1 LPRRG
6 FAAPRNDGLKVLNKK
21 RKPMS
26 IPPANP
32 LINDPPAWLVQGAPH
47 LWLPYTQMQTTPMAL
62 PIAKTDGV
70 RLTLSDGREL
80 IDGISSWWTAAH
92 GYNHPHIREAVTKQL
107 ETMPHV
113 MLGGLAHEPA
123 CRLATRLSE
132 KLPGDLGHVFF
143 SESGSVSV
151 EIAMK
156 IAVQYWINN
165 GKRGR
170 TRFVSF
176 KGGYHGDTLATMSV
190 CDPDEGMH
198 TLFKGA
204 IAEQFICELPVDEE
218 KTAAL
223 DAFLGEKANE
233 IAAVVTEPLVQG
245 AGGMR
250 FHDAETLKTLRALC
264 DKHGVLLILDEIF
277 TGFGRTGSMFACE
290 QAGIVPDIV
299 TLSKALT
306 GGTMALAATVASAR
320 VFEAFLGE
328 DAGKALMHG
337 PTYTGNPLA
346 CAAANAS
353 LDLFERE
360 PRLDQVK
367 AISAQLTRELEPARD
382 LPGVKDVRVKGAI
395 GVIELEAIHDMNGMK
410 RRFVEEGVWIRPFG
424 NIVYT
429 TPPLVIGAED
439 LARLTGA
446 MLKVVAEAARD

>member
-1 LPRRG
+1 MP
-6 FAAPRNDGLKVLNKK
+6 V
-21 RKPMS
+21 
-26 IPPANP
+26 PPLNP
-32 LINDPPAWLVQGAPH
+32 LIENPPAWLTEGAPH

-62 PIAKTDGV
+62 PVTKTEGV
-70 RLTLSDGREL
+70 RLTLADGREL

-92 GYNHPHIREAVTKQL
+92 GYNHPHIREAVIRQL
-107 ETMPHV
+107 EKMPHV

-123 CRLATRLSE
+123 CRLAARLSDL
-132 KLPGDLGHVFF
+132 LPGDLGHVFF

-204 IAEQFICELPVDEE
+204 IAEQFICDLPADDE

-223 DAFLGEKANE
+223 DAFLAAHSGE

-250 FHDAETLKTLRALC
+250 FHTPETLKTLRALC
-264 DKHGVLLILDEIF
+264 DKHDLLLILDEIF

-290 QAGIVPDIV
+290 QADIVPDIV

-306 GGTMALAATVASAR
+306 GGTMALAATIAR
-320 VFEAFLGE
+320 GKVFEAFLGE
-328 DAGKALMHG
+328 EAGKALMHG

-360 PRLDQVK
+360 PRIDQVK
-367 AISAQLTRELEPARD
+367 AISAQLARELEPARG
-382 LPGVKDVRVKGAI
+382 LPGVRDVRVKGAI
-395 GVIELEAIHDMNGMK
+395 GVIELEKMSDLNFLK

-429 TPPLVIGAED
+429 TPPLVIQPDE

-446 MLKVVAEAARD
+446 MVKIVAEAGRG

>member
-1 LPRRG
+1 MP
-6 FAAPRNDGLKVLNKK
+6 V
-21 RKPMS
+21 
-26 IPPANP
+26 PPLNP
-32 LINDPPAWLVQGAPH
+32 LTENPPAWLTEGAPH

-62 PIAKTDGV
+62 PVVKTDGV
-70 RLTLSDGREL
+70 RLTLADGREL
-80 IDGISSWWTAAH
+80 VDGISSWWTAAH
-92 GYNHPHIREAVTKQL
+92 GYNHPHIRQSVIKQL
-107 ETMPHV
+107 ERMPHV
-113 MLGGLAHEPA
+113 MLGGLAHEQA
-123 CRLATRLSE
+123 CRLAARLSE
-132 KLPGDLGHVFF
+132 KLPGDLAHVFF

-156 IAVQYWINN
+156 MAVQFWINN
-165 GKRGR
+165 GARGR
-170 TRFVSF
+170 TRFISF

-198 TLFKGA
+198 TLFKGT

-223 DAFLGEKANE
+223 DTFL
-233 IAAVVTEPLVQG
+233 AAHAHEVAAIVTEPLVQG

-250 FHDAETLKTLRALC
+250 FHSPETLKTLRALC

-290 QAGIVPDIV
+290 QAGIVPDIM

-306 GGTMALAATVASAR
+306 GGTMALAATIARAR

-328 DAGKALMHG
+328 EAGKALMHG

-360 PRLDQVK
+360 PRLEQV
-367 AISAQLTRELEPARD
+367 AVIAAQLERELEPARG
-382 LPGVKDVRVKGAI
+382 LPGVRDVRVKGAI
-395 GVIELEAIHDMNGMK
+395 GVIEFDRLADLDLLK
-410 RRFVEEGVWIRPFG
+410 RRFVEQGVWIRPFG
-424 NIVYT
+424 NIIYT
-429 TPPLVIGAED
+429 TPPLIIQPDD

-446 MLKVVAEAARD
+446 MVKIAAEASRN

>member
-1 LPRRG
+1 
-6 FAAPRNDGLKVLNKK
+6 
-21 RKPMS
+21 MS
-26 IPPANP
+26 IPPPNP
-32 LINDPPAWLVQGAPH
+32 LTPNPPAWLAEGAPH

-62 PIAKTDGV
+62 PVVKSDGV
-70 RLTLSDGREL
+70 RLTLADGREL
-80 IDGISSWWTAAH
+80 VDGISSWWTAAH
-92 GYNHPHIREAVTKQL
+92 GYNQPHIREAVTAQL
-107 ETMPHV
+107 GKMPHV

-165 GKRGR
+165 GNSNRKGGGR
-170 TRFVSF
+170 TRFLSF

-204 IAEQFICELPVDEE
+204 IAEQFLCDLPTDEE

-223 DAFLGEKANE
+223 DVFLGEHGHE

-250 FHDAETLKTLRALC
+250 FHTPETLKTLRALS
-264 DKHGVLLILDEIF
+264 DKHDVLLILDEIF
-277 TGFGRTGSMFACE
+277 TGFGRTGTMFACE

-306 GGTMALAATVASAR
+306 GGTMALAATVATAR
-320 VFEAFLGE
+320 VYEAFLGE
-328 DAGKALMHG
+328 DGGKALMHG

-360 PRLDQVK
+360 PRLEQVA
-367 AISAQLTRELEPARD
+367 AIARQLAEELEPARA

-395 GVIELEAIHDMNGMK
+395 GVIELEQMGDLNTMK

-429 TPPLVIGAED
+429 TPPLVIERDD

-446 MLKVVAEAARD
+446 MLKITAETGAA

>member
-1 LPRRG
+1 
-6 FAAPRNDGLKVLNKK
+6 
-21 RKPMS
+21 MS

-32 LINDPPAWLVQGAPH
+32 LINDPPEWLTKGAPH

-70 RLTLSDGREL
+70 RLTLADGREL

-92 GYNHPHIREAVTKQL
+92 GYNHPHIRAAVTAQL
-107 ETMPHV
+107 EKMPHV

-156 IAVQYWINN
+156 IAVQYGINN

-204 IAEQFICELPVDEE
+204 IAEQFICELPSDAQ

-223 DAFLGEKANE
+223 DAFLGEHAHE
-233 IAAVVTEPLVQG
+233 VAAVVTEPLVQG

-250 FHDAETLKTLRALC
+250 FHTPETLKTLRALC

-306 GGTMALAATVASAR
+306 GGTMALAATIATAR

-328 DAGKALMHG
+328 EAGKALMHG

-360 PRLDQVK
+360 PRLDQVA
-367 AISAQLTRELEPARD
+367 AISAQLKRELEPARE
-382 LPGVKDVRVKGAI
+382 LPGVKDVRVMGAI
-395 GVIELEAIHDMNGMK
+395 GVIELDAIGDMNAIK

-429 TPPLVIGAED
+429 TPPLVIGPQD

-446 MLKVVAEAARD
+446 MVKITAEMAGN

>member
-1 LPRRG
+1 MP
-6 FAAPRNDGLKVLNKK
+6 V
-21 RKPMS
+21 
-26 IPPANP
+26 PPLNP
-32 LINDPPAWLVQGAPH
+32 LTENPPAWLTEGAPH

-62 PIAKTDGV
+62 PVVKTDGV
-70 RLTLSDGREL
+70 RLTLADGREL
-80 IDGISSWWTAAH
+80 VDGISSWWTAAH
-92 GYNHPHIREAVTKQL
+92 GYNHPHIRAAVTAQL
-107 ETMPHV
+107 EKMPHV
-113 MLGGLAHEPA
+113 MLGGLAHEQA
-123 CRLATRLSE
+123 CRLASRLSE
-132 KLPGDLGHVFF
+132 KLPGDLAHVFF

-156 IAVQYWINN
+156 MAVQFWINN
-165 GKRGR
+165 GARGR
-170 TRFVSF
+170 TRFISF

-198 TLFKGA
+198 TLFKGT

-223 DAFLGEKANE
+223 DTFL
-233 IAAVVTEPLVQG
+233 AAHAHEVAAIVTEPLVQG

-250 FHDAETLKTLRALC
+250 FHSPETLKTLRALC

-290 QAGIVPDIV
+290 QAGIVPDIM

-306 GGTMALAATVASAR
+306 GGTMALAATIARAR

-328 DAGKALMHG
+328 EAGKALMHG

-360 PRLDQVK
+360 LRLEQVA
-367 AISAQLTRELEPARD
+367 AIAAQLERELEPARG
-382 LPGVKDVRVKGAI
+382 LPGVRDVRVKGAI
-395 GVIELEAIHDMNGMK
+395 GVIEFDRLADLDLLK
-410 RRFVEEGVWIRPFG
+410 RRFVEQGVWIRPFG
-424 NIVYT
+424 NIIYT
-429 TPPLVIGAED
+429 TPPLIIQPDD

-446 MLKVVAEAARD
+446 MVKIAAEASRN

>member
-1 LPRRG
+1 MAVP
-6 FAAPRNDGLKVLNKK
+6 PLNL
-21 RKPMS
+21 
-26 IPPANP
+26 
-32 LINDPPAWLVQGAPH
+32 LIENPPAWLTEGAPH

-62 PIAKTDGV
+62 PVIKTDGV
-70 RLTLSDGREL
+70 RLTLADGREL

-92 GYNHPHIREAVTKQL
+92 GYNHPHIREAVIRQL
-107 ETMPHV
+107 EKMPHV

-123 CRLATRLSE
+123 CRLAARLSDL
-132 KLPGDLGHVFF
+132 LPGDLGHVFF

-204 IAEQFICELPVDEE
+204 IAEQFICDLPADDE

-223 DAFLGEKANE
+223 DAFLAAHSGE

-250 FHDAETLKTLRALC
+250 FHTPETLKTLRALC
-264 DKHGVLLILDEIF
+264 DKHDLLLILDEIF

-290 QAGIVPDIV
+290 QADIVPDIV

-306 GGTMALAATVASAR
+306 GGTMALAATIAR
-320 VFEAFLGE
+320 GKVFEAFLGE
-328 DAGKALMHG
+328 EAGKALMHG

-360 PRLDQVK
+360 PRIDQVK
-367 AISAQLTRELEPARD
+367 AISAQLARELEPARG
-382 LPGVKDVRVKGAI
+382 LPGVRDVRVKGAI
-395 GVIELEAIHDMNGMK
+395 GVIELKKMSDLNFLK

-429 TPPLVIGAED
+429 TPPLVIQPDE

-446 MLKVVAEAARD
+446 MVKIVAEAGRS

>member
-1 LPRRG
+1 MP
-6 FAAPRNDGLKVLNKK
+6 V
-21 RKPMS
+21 
-26 IPPANP
+26 PPLNP
-32 LINDPPAWLVQGAPH
+32 LIENPPAWLTEGAPH

-62 PIAKTDGV
+62 PVTKTEGV
-70 RLTLSDGREL
+70 RLTLADGREL

-92 GYNHPHIREAVTKQL
+92 GYNHPHIREAVIRQL
-107 ETMPHV
+107 EKMPHV

-123 CRLATRLSE
+123 CRLAARLSDL
-132 KLPGDLGHVFF
+132 LPGDLGHVFF

-204 IAEQFICELPVDEE
+204 IAEQFICDLPADDE

-223 DAFLGEKANE
+223 DAFLAAHSGE

-250 FHDAETLKTLRALC
+250 FHTPETLKTLRALC
-264 DKHGVLLILDEIF
+264 DKHDLLLILDEIF

-290 QAGIVPDIV
+290 QADIVPDIV

-306 GGTMALAATVASAR
+306 GGTMALAATIAR
-320 VFEAFLGE
+320 GKVFEAFLGE
-328 DAGKALMHG
+328 EAGKALMHG

-360 PRLDQVK
+360 PRIDQVK
-367 AISAQLTRELEPARD
+367 AISAQLARELEPARG
-382 LPGVKDVRVKGAI
+382 LPGVRDVRVKGAI
-395 GVIELEAIHDMNGMK
+395 GVIELEKMSDLNFLK

-429 TPPLVIGAED
+429 TPPLVIQPDE

-446 MLKVVAEAARD
+446 MVKIVAEAGRS

>member
-1 LPRRG
+1 
-6 FAAPRNDGLKVLNKK
+6 
-21 RKPMS
+21 MS

-32 LINDPPAWLVQGAPH
+32 LINDPPEWLAKGAPH

-70 RLTLSDGREL
+70 RLTLADGREL

-92 GYNHPHIREAVTKQL
+92 GYNHPHIRAAVTDQL
-107 ETMPHV
+107 EKMPHV

-156 IAVQYWINN
+156 IAVQYGINN
-165 GKRGR
+165 GKKGR

-204 IAEQFICELPVDEE
+204 IAEQFICELPTDEE

-223 DAFLGEKANE
+223 DAFLGEHAQE
-233 IAAVVTEPLVQG
+233 VAAVVTEPLVQG

-250 FHDAETLKTLRALC
+250 FHSPETLKTLRALC
-264 DKHGVLLILDEIF
+264 DKHDMLLILDEIF

-306 GGTMALAATVASAR
+306 GGTMALAATIATAR

-328 DAGKALMHG
+328 EAGKALMHG

-360 PRLDQVK
+360 PRLDQAA
-367 AISAQLTRELEPARD
+367 AISAQLKRELEPARE
-382 LPGVKDVRVKGAI
+382 LPGVKDVRVMGAI
-395 GVIELEAIHDMNGMK
+395 GVIELDAIGDMNAIK

-429 TPPLVIGAED
+429 TPPLVIGPQD

-446 MLKVVAEAARD
+446 MVKITAEMAGN